1 MNEVKD
7 LIATNMANDVILPMI
22 REMPVIC
29 KEDQKFLVENKE
41 HLGKV
46 FEKTFMWRTKIQKL
60 SIVSDDYCPTLHG
73 KFHQAILE
81 CKVQTDQ
88 LFYLMKDFEMAK
100 LDCEILEEEIKELKF
115 PTEPPTRKSLLEA
128 EKKELELKFKQY
140 ELKQQQIA
148 ANYRMAEIKD
158 WVEIQESLM
167 QQMKEQGMDDDEMWN
182 KNAGEVRN
190 MFFLTLTN
198 LHGLAKSTDGAETN
212 NLMALARFSVQQA
225 RELGIFEN
233 LVVQCNEQQRQS
245 LKFLGE
251 LK

>member
-1 MNEVKD
+1 MTEVKD
-7 LIATNMANDVILPMI
+7 LIATNIANDVILPMI

-29 KEDQKFLVENKE
+29 KEDQTFLVEHKE
-41 HLGKV
+41 QLGKV
-46 FEKTFMWRTKIQKL
+46 FEKTHMWRTKIQKL
-60 SIVSDDYCPTLHG
+60 SIISDDYCPTLHG

-100 LDCEILEEEIKELKF
+100 LDCEILEEEIRQLREHESRMDDLF
-115 PTEPPTRKSLLEA
+115 A

-148 ANYRMAEIKD
+148 ANYRMDEIKD

-167 QQMKEQGMDDDEMWN
+167 QEMKEHGMTEDEIWS
-182 KNAGEVRN
+182 KNAGEVEN

-198 LHGLAKSTDGAETN
+198 LHGLSKSTDGAEAN
-212 NLMALARFSVQQA
+212 NLVALAKFSVQQA
-225 RELGIFEN
+225 KELGIFNN
-233 LVVQCNEQQRQS
+233 LVVRCNQQQIQS
-245 LKFLGE
+245 LQFLGE
-251 LK
+251 MPKK